1 MAEPRS
7 TDHREST
14 RKARGLPPPPRA
26 AVPLAPRKG
35 KSPLPIEVAS
45 AGMLVRP
52 LRVRAPDVVFVK
64 GLLEA
69 SEGLAGLFAE
79 RGGDLLL
86 VAPLGR
92 GPELDELLADLQRE
106 IGATLGPEPSPA
118 DAIASG
124 QAQPALAAPGA

>member
-1 MAEPRS
+1 MADPRS
-7 TDHREST
+7 TDHRESA
-14 RKARGLPPPPRA
+14 RKARELPPPPRGSA
-26 AVPLAPRKG
+26 PLAPRKG

-79 RGGDLLL
+79 RGGDLVL

-92 GPELDELLADLQRE
+92 GPELDELLADLERE
-106 IGATLGPEPSPA
+106 IGATLGPDAA

>member
-1 MAEPRS
+1 MAEQRA

-14 RKARGLPPPPRA
+14 RKARELPPPPRA
-26 AVPLAPRKG
+26 AAPLAPRKG

-106 IGATLGPEPSPA
+106 LGATLGPHAPHA
-118 DAIASG
+118 DEIAAD
-124 QAQPALAAPGA
+124 QAEPALAAPGA